1 MIFKIYLYCLFPS
14 CISSSISTKS
24 TTYLSLGP
32 LVIICFISGFLFTVL
47 CGGTDQSNHQASLA
61 EQWAAANG
69 CPVEKIYNKD
79 VDKLMWILGQEA
91 TYLVMKI
98 SESTPPHLKNFMM
111 KFKMEGKHG
120 TVVK

>member
-1 MIFKIYLYCLFPS
+1 MKIL
-14 CISSSISTKS
+14 I
-24 TTYLSLGP
+24 LGFDNYNE
-32 LVIICFISGFLFTVL
+32 LDATMQKLIEDSQCFLFTIL

-61 EQWAAANG
+61 EQWATANG

-79 VDKLMWILGQEA
+79 IDKLMWILGQEA

-120 TVVK
+120 TIVR